1 MVTDWPGLNLSE
13 SPGMS
18 DIQIQPQPIAIARTF
33 AVIAAASVL
42 VLVLAWLL
50 TGGGGEIFE
59 PKTYLYSHMKDAS
72 GLIVTAP
79 VQLNGIQIG
88 KITDVSLSELNDPK
102 KVVRVEMKVKWKYL
116 SAIPVDSTVMITADN
131 ILGDKYL
138 NITSG
143 HRAETIRPGGELRS
157 ILPIADQFN
166 SADLVAALKD
176 DLNKIDASIR
186 RIEDPNTALGNFVLT
201 EDFYDRLRTEIVAVQ
216 KVMEKFATPESDL
229 GKLFFSDQLYEQ
241 IRAPI
246 VNLDKVLSDLQAG
259 EGASGHFLATDEQ
272 YENVRRELADIRK
285 SIEDVNA
292 GRGRIGKLTQSDE
305 GYREL
310 QRLVNTIGEMVDSVK
325 AGEGRVNLWL
335 GNSQAYESM
344 VGSMAELQQ
353 SIGDFRRN
361 PRKYLRL
368 KVF

>member
-1 MVTDWPGLNLSE
+1 
-13 SPGMS
+13 MS
-18 DIQIQPQPIAIARTF
+18 DIQIQPQPTAIARTF
-33 AVIAAASVL
+33 AVITAASLL
-42 VLVLAWLL
+42 VLLLAWLL

-59 PKTYLYSHMKDAS
+59 PKTYIYSYLKDAS

-79 VQLNGIQIG
+79 VQLNGLQIG
-88 KITDVSLSELNDPK
+88 KISDVSLSGVNDPK
-102 KVVRVEMKVKWKYL
+102 KVVRVEMKIKSKYL

-143 HRAETIRPGGELRS
+143 HLSEIIRPGGELRS
-157 ILPIADQFN
+157 VLPIADQFN

-186 RIEDPNTALGNFVLT
+186 QIENTNTALGSFVMT
-201 EDFYDRLRTEIVAVQ
+201 SDFYDRLRTGIVAVQ
-216 KVMEKFATPESDL
+216 NAIEKFATPESDL
-229 GKLFFSDQLYEQ
+229 GKIFYSDQFYGQ

-246 VNLDKVLSDLQAG
+246 VNLDKALSDLQAG

-292 GRGRIGKLTQSDE
+292 GRGRMGKAIRSDE
-305 GYREL
+305 GYKQL

-325 AGEGRVNLWL
+325 AGEGRINLWL

-344 VGSMAELQQ
+344 IGSMAEMQQ

-361 PRKYLRL
+361 PRKYLRMRI
-368 KVF
+368 F